1 MSGNPEGAIVVRLRT
16 AGVRESADAAG
27 EGGVRRTAFVLLVAC
42 AVAACVGDGT
52 GLDPNGNPIG
62 SGGPPDSI
70 SLARD
75 VQPIFTANCALSG
88 CHAGSSPVL
97 GQNLSAGLAYASI
110 VNVPAQEAPGF
121 FRVRPSLPDS
131 SYLVHKI
138 EGTQG
143 ELGGSGGRMP
153 LGAPPL
159 SVAEIATIR
168 AWIAAG
174 APNN

>member
-1 MSGNPEGAIVVRLRT
+1 V
-16 AGVRESADAAG
+16 
-27 EGGVRRTAFVLLVAC
+27 VRRTAFVLLLVWGG
-42 AVAACVGDGT
+42 AACVGDGT
-52 GLDPNGNPIG
+52 GLDEHGNPLG

-75 VQPIFTANCALSG
+75 VQPILTANCALSG
-88 CHAGSSPVL
+88 CHAGSAPVL

-110 VNVPAQEAPGF
+110 VNVAAQEAPGF
-121 FRVRPSLPDS
+121 FRVRPSFPDS

-138 EGTQG
+138 EGTPEQ
-143 ELGGSGGRMP
+143 LGGVGARMP
-153 LGAPPL
+153 LGASPL
-159 SVAEIATIR
+159 SGAAIATIR